1 MMRLMGETMRSIL
14 SLMAALIVGLGATG
28 ASAQTKE
35 VTFAYQDMLDPYRTL
50 IDAHA
55 IEKATGYTINW
66 RQFGGGGDVIRGMA
80 SGAVEVGEVGSAAA
94 AAAVSQGMDLE
105 VFWILD
111 DINQAEQLVARDGSG
126 ISSLADLKGKRVATP
141 FVSTSHYSLLTAL
154 GKAGVDPKSVRL
166 LNMRPPEIAAA
177 WARGDLDAAFIW
189 DPVLSKIKTNGKVI
203 LSAGDVGAPTFDA
216 MMVNRSWA
224 AKNKEFMVTLVTMMA
239 KADAAY
245 RDNKAAWTASSPEV
259 QAVAKV
265 SGANPSDVPAA
276 MAAYSF
282 PTLQQQA
289 SATWLGGGKDGGA
302 VRALRSTAEF
312 LKAQGSISALAPDYS
327 EYVTPIYVD
336 AALKASQ

>member
-1 MMRLMGETMRSIL
+1 MEEYMKSVL
-14 SLMAALIVGLGATG
+14 SLTVALVIGFGAAS

-50 IDAHA
+50 IDSHA
-55 IEKATGYTINW
+55 IEKATGYKVNW

-80 SGAVEVGEVGSAAA
+80 SGAVEIGEVGSAAA

-111 DINQAEQLVARDGSG
+111 SISQAEQLVARDGSG
-126 ISSLADLKGKRVATP
+126 INSIADLRGKRVATP

-154 GKAGVDPKSVRL
+154 KKAGVDPQDVRI

-177 WARGDLDAAFIW
+177 WARGDLDATFIW
-189 DPVLSKIKTNGKVI
+189 DPVLSKVKTNGKVI
-203 LSAGDVGAPTFDA
+203 LSASDVGAPTFDA
-216 MMVNRSWA
+216 MMVSRAWA
-224 AKNKEFMVTLVTMMA
+224 AKNKDFMVTLVSMMA

-245 RDNKAAWTASSPEV
+245 RDNKAEWTAGSPEV
-259 QAVAKV
+259 QAVARV
-265 SGANPSDVPAA
+265 SGADPKDVPAA
-276 MAAYSF
+276 MSSYSF

-289 SATWLGGGKDGGA
+289 SQAWLGGGANSGA
-302 VRALRSTAEF
+302 ARALHDTAEF

-327 EYVTPIYVD
+327 KFVTPIYVD
-336 AALKASQ
+336 AALQSPQ